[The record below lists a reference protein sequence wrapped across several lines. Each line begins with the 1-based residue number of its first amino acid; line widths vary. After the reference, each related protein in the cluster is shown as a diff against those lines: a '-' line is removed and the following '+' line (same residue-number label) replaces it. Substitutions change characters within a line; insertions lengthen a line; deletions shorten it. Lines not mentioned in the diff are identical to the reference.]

1 MLNTRGERLFGVS
14 VNLFLVIVLLI
25 VAVPLWYV
33 LMVSLTPLDQ
43 AGRLGYRLLMPPNE
57 WSFEAYRQLLT
68 QPLFAQATLNSL
80 WLLAMGVPMNV
91 VLTVLMAYPLS
102 RKALP
107 GRGIFIG
114 LALLVFL
121 FNVGFIPT
129 YLLVRDLHLI
139 DSFAA
144 VILPGAI
151 SVYNLFVMKA
161 FFQAIPESLEEAAR
175 IDGANDWQILW
186 MIVLPL
192 SRPVL
197 LTIGL
202 FYALANWNEF
212 FSPLLFLNSSD
223 KMPLPVLLYNI
234 IRASSMSEMVESSAA
249 TFHTTH
255 ESLKMAAVVLTTLPM
270 VLVYPWIQR
279 YFTHGVLLG
288 SIKE

>member
-1 MLNTRGERLFGVS
+1 MPRIRGERLFGLS
-14 VNLFLVIVLLI
+14 VNLVLVFILVIMLI
-25 VAVPLWYV
+25 PLWYV
-33 LMVSLTPLDQ
+33 LMVSLTPLEQ
-43 AGRLGYRLLMPPNE
+43 VGQLGYRLMLPPNE
-57 WSFEAYRQLLT
+57 WSFLAFQQLLT
-68 QPLFAQATLNSL
+68 QPRFVEAALNSV
-80 WLLAMGVPMNV
+80 WLLVLGVPLNV

-102 RKALP
+102 RKSLP

-121 FNVGFIPT
+121 FNAGFIPT
-129 YLLVRDLHLI
+129 FLLMKDLHLY
-139 DSFAA
+139 DTFAA

-192 SRPVL
+192 SLPIL

-202 FYALANWNEF
+202 FYAIANWNDF
-212 FSPLLFLNSSD
+212 FGPILFLSSAD

-234 IRASSMSEMVESSAA
+234 VSAASMNEMVESSA
-249 TFHTTH
+249 TFQSSQ
-255 ESLKMAAVVLTTLPM
+255 ESLKMAAIVLTTIPM
-270 VLVYPWIQR
+270 LLVYPWIQR

-288 SIKE
+288 SLKE